1 LNTGL
6 SNITF
11 TLCSNNYLAQAKT
24 LGDSFLK
31 YHHDM
36 KFIIGLVDA
45 YNDQID
51 YSQFS
56 AFTIIPVA
64 TIEIPDLQDLSDKF
78 DIVELNTAVKPFY
91 FSYFFKELNAGKVI
105 YLDPDTRVFSPLEE
119 VLNLMDAYNI
129 ILTPQLCEPTDD
141 GHSPTDQ
148 TLLITG
154 TFNLGFI
161 ALSGYTNLKD
171 FLKWWTDRVVK
182 YGFAKP
188 GQHMFYDQ
196 LIINLV
202 PAYFDNY
209 YILRNKGYNM
219 AGWNMYERTITTQNE
234 QEVLINGDIPLR
246 FFHYSGYQFNKP
258 DVICKYND
266 RYDFISRPD
275 VKKIFNDYQQLVM
288 GNNYQALNKV
298 EPAYNKKELPPVEV
312 VKISTSKKIAQRLKR
327 TARVFLGY
335 E

>member
-1 LNTGL
+1 MT
-6 SNITF
+6 IAF

-31 YHHDM
+31 YHPDI
-36 KFIIGLVDA
+36 KFVIGLVDA
-45 YNDQID
+45 YNDQVD

-56 AFTIIPVA
+56 HFELITAASIN
-64 TIEIPDLQDLSDKF
+64 IPDFQDLADKF
-78 DIVELNTAVKPFY
+78 NIIELNTAVKPFY
-91 FSYFFKELNAGKVI
+91 FYYFFKELKADKVI
-105 YLDPDTRVFSPLEE
+105 YLDPDIQVFSTMVE
-119 VLNLMDAYNI
+119 VLDLMNAHNI
-129 ILTPQLCEPTDD
+129 ILTPQLCEPSDD

-161 ALSGYTNLKD
+161 ALSDYEKIKD
-171 FLKWWTDRVVK
+171 FLQWWTDRVVK
-182 YGFAKP
+182 YGFAIP
-188 GQHMFYDQ
+188 ERHMFYDQ
-196 LIINLV
+196 LIINLI

-234 QEVLINGDIPLR
+234 QEVLVNGNIPLR
-246 FFHYSGYQFNKP
+246 FFHYSGYQFTKP
-258 DVICKYND
+258 DVICRYNN

-288 GNNYQALNKV
+288 NNNYQALSKV
-298 EPAYNKKELPPVEV
+298 EPVYKKKEPPPVEV
-312 VKISTSKKIAQRLKR
+312 VEISTPKKIAHRLKR
-327 TARVFLGY
+327 TVRVFLGY

>member
-1 LNTGL
+1 M
-6 SNITF
+6 IIAF

-24 LGDSFLK
+24 LGDSFLE
-31 YHHDM
+31 HHPGIQ
-36 KFIIGLVDA
+36 FVIGLVDA
-45 YNDQID
+45 YNNQID

-56 AFTIIPVA
+56 KFKIITA
-64 TIEIPDLQDLSDKF
+64 DSIRIPDFQALSNKF
-78 DIVELNTAVKPFY
+78 NIIELNTAVKPFY
-91 FSYFFKELNAGKVI
+91 FSYFFEELKADKII
-105 YLDPDTRVFSPLEE
+105 YLDPDIRVFSHFTE
-119 VLNLMDAYNI
+119 VLNLLDNYNI
-129 ILTPQLCEPTDD
+129 IITPQLCEPIDD

-161 ALSGYTNLKD
+161 ALSDYTQNEK

-188 GQHMFYDQ
+188 EWYMFYDQ
-196 LIINLV
+196 LFINLV

-209 YILRNKGYNM
+209 FILRHKGYNM
-219 AGWNMYERTITTQNE
+219 AGWNMYERTITKTDDQ
-234 QEVLINGDIPLR
+234 QIIINGDIPLR
-246 FFHYSGYQFNKP
+246 FFHYSGYQFSKP

-266 RYDFISRPD
+266 RFDFISRPD
-275 VKKIFNDYQQLVM
+275 VKEIFNDYQQLVM
-288 GNNYQALNKV
+288 NNNYQALNKI
-298 EPAYNKKELPPVEV
+298 EPVYRKKEVLTAEL
-312 VKISTSKKIAQRLKR
+312 VKISIPKKIAYRLKR